1 MRRAALIGRSG
12 GILGAVAALLG
23 SSAALAQQSP
33 PPPPPVDM
41 VSSAAM
47 LASAPKARIGNG
59 VLRATILL
67 PDAERGFYRGT
78 RFDWSG
84 VISSLTLGR
93 QEYYGLWFDKV
104 APNVRDYVF
113 HEGEVV
119 SGPNT
124 ATLGPAEA
132 FDPAEYPS
140 FTQAA
145 PGAGFL
151 KIGVGVLRKPTDG
164 QAYSSFRTYEFVDG
178 GVWASRASR
187 DRVEF
192 THTLSNAETGYGY
205 VYRKT
210 VRLVPGQPKMVMEH
224 SLRNTGSRPIATTT
238 FNHNFVT
245 FGGAP
250 TGAGL
255 SLETAFKPQA
265 LRPARGGAARI
276 ERQKVVYTRA
286 LPDGDVYSISLGG
299 FGPTAADNRFTLA
312 NAAGAAVTTASDT
325 PLSSFALWSIRPTVA
340 AEPFVTLS
348 AEPGQTVNWTY
359 TYTYAAPRGR

>member
-1 MRRAALIGRSG
+1 MRRAALIGRG
-12 GILGAVAALLG
+12 GMLGAAAVLLA
-23 SSAALAQQSP
+23 SPAALAQQNP
-33 PPPPPVDM
+33 PPAPPVDM

-47 LASAPKARIGNG
+47 LAAAPKARISNG

-67 PDAERGFYRGT
+67 PDPERGFYRGT

-84 VISSLTLGR
+84 VVASLTLGR
-93 QEYYGLWFDKV
+93 QEFYGLWFDKV

-119 SGPNT
+119 RGPNT

-132 FDPAEYPS
+132 FDPAEHPS
-140 FTQAA
+140 FTAAA

-151 KIGVGVLRKPTDG
+151 KIGVGILRKPTDG
-164 QAYSSFRTYEFVDG
+164 QPYSSYRTYEFVEP
-178 GVWASRASR
+178 GVWTSRVLR

-192 THTLSNAETGYGY
+192 SHTLANAETGYGY
-205 VYRKT
+205 VYRKV
-210 VRLVPGQPKMVMEH
+210 VRLAPGQPRMVIEH
-224 SLRNTGSRPIATTT
+224 SLRNTGARPIATTT

-276 ERQKVVYTRA
+276 ERQKVAYTRA
-286 LPDGDVYSISLGG
+286 LPDGEVYSISLGG
-299 FGPTAADNRFTLA
+299 FGATAADNRFKVASATGA
-312 NAAGAAVTTASDT
+312 SVTAAGDT

-340 AEPFVTLS
+340 AEPFVSLS
-348 AEPGQTVNWTY
+348 AAPGETVRWSY